1 MLDPSFQPPAEVT
14 WRWFF
19 NPFETTSKQEL
30 FPPQVKRFDDISE
43 SLGPVLL
50 SLCHLDSQ
58 YIEEDIAHEEN
69 AAAEKEQFILDFICQ
84 YWSLKAVPPVEKSIE
99 SFGFKIVNW
108 NIDGDHLGGDKDQT
122 SHNQPKQC

>member
-1 MLDPSFQPPAEVT
+1 MIFQSFRNDIQTRA
-14 WRWFF
+14 
-19 NPFETTSKQEL
+19 

-43 SLGPVLL
+43 SLGPALL
-50 SLCHLDSQ
+50 SFCHLDSQ

-108 NIDGDHLGGDKDQT
+108 DIDGDHLGGDKDQT